1 MKNNEL
7 FASLTNRALTMGA
20 TRASVIDT
28 ERIVLD
34 PVFREMCASNACGT
48 YGKCWMCPPDVG
60 NIEDLMKQVSS
71 YRYALV
77 YQTVSELEDSFDVE
91 GMFEARKN
99 VSQVAQKL
107 RGAFAIPEISA
118 VLHLTVGGCGVCE
131 VCAKRTG
138 EPCRAPELA
147 MASLEAYGVNVSKL
161 AEAAGMKYINGK
173 DTVTYF
179 GAVLF
184 CTDGGSV
191 DEE

>member
-1 MKNNEL
+1 M
-7 FASLTNRALTMGA
+7 
-20 TRASVIDT
+20 
-28 ERIVLD
+28 
-34 PVFREMCASNACGT
+34 SNIT
-48 YGKCWMCPPDVG
+48 
-60 NIEDLMKQVSS
+60 L
-71 YRYALV
+71 
-77 YQTVSELEDSFDVE
+77 LEDEVVLYEGTATSNEYKGSLHITLTSYQMVIEKEKGFFKKEIELVDTISLEDIKTYNDVAQIKQKGGSVEIQTKAKNITLSFS

-107 RGAFAIPEISA
+107 RNTFSIPEISE

-131 VCAKRTG
+131 VCAKKTG

-184 CTDGGSV
+184 CTDGGSA